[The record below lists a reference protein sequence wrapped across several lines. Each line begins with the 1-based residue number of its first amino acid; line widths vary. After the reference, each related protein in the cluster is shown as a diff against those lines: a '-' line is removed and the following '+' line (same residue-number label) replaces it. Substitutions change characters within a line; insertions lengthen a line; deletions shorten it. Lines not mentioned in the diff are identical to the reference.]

1 MIEVISSAAMEALAE
16 RLGVR
21 LNGGEVIELIGD
33 VGAGKTTFVRGLAKG
48 LSVKEDIQ
56 SPSFTVS
63 RQYDARNSLKL
74 VHYDFYRLQDP
85 GIMRDELAEAINDNR
100 NVVVIE
106 WATSVNDILP
116 IDRLVLSI
124 NVSGETSRRV
134 EVIACDKKSKHLAEL
149 FV

>member
-1 MIEVISSAAMEALAE
+1 MEALAE